1 MLVDSTNYMLLLEP
15 SWAVHIL
22 ALVVTTC

>member
-1 MLVDSTNYMLLLEP
+1 MLVDSTNYTLLLEP